1 MFAQWKEKRQKK
13 REERRQRKAERQ
25 KEWEEKLLNSRRV
38 SFCLQDVEFM
48 DYALPFHLT
57 ACGNE
62 LSLYETDEK
71 SYNDEVIGIFREIA
85 EEVAQ
90 GYAVMHWLRWSDPT
104 PLPAIKKYQAGEGAV
119 FDDHFIVKCS
129 ENGLD
134 AYMMD
139 LQMRKENHWN
149 FIEQECYGFR
159 EMQNPFQTIADAAE
173 YIEKVPCDLYI
184 MIDLMHGALMV
195 KTRKKEDLEKVEECM
210 RRICDKHE
218 KFVYDYIG
226 RWQ

>member
-1 MFAQWKEKRQKK
+1 MFERIKEK
-13 REERRQRKAERQ
+13 REERKKEKAERQ
-25 KEWEEKLLNSRRV
+25 KKWEEKLMNSRRV

-48 DYALPFHLT
+48 DYYIPDNLI
-57 ACGNE
+57 ACENT

-71 SYNDEVIGIFREIA
+71 SYNDEVMQIFREIT
-85 EEVAQ
+85 EELSR
-90 GYAVMHWLRWSDPT
+90 GYTVIHWLRWSDPT

-119 FDDHFIVKCS
+119 YDDRFIVKCG
-129 ENGLD
+129 ENGVD
-134 AYMMD
+134 DEIMN
-139 LQMRKENHWN
+139 LQMGEENHWN
-149 FIEQECYGFR
+149 FIEQECYCYSGRMPVFGVV
-159 EMQNPFQTIADAAE
+159 EEATA
-173 YIEKVPCDLYI
+173 YIEEIPCDLYI

>member
-1 MFAQWKEKRQKK
+1 MFEQWREKRQRKK
-13 REERRQRKAERQ
+13 EERKMQKEERQ

-71 SYNDEVIGIFREIA
+71 SYNNEVIEIFREIT
-85 EEVAQ
+85 EELTQ
-90 GYAVMHWLRWSDPT
+90 GYAVVHWLRWSDPT
-104 PLPAIKKYQAGEGAV
+104 PLPAVKKYHAGEGAV
-119 FDDHFIVKCS
+119 FDDRFIVKCS
-129 ENGLD
+129 ENSADEHMLE
-134 AYMMD
+134 
-139 LQMRKENHWN
+139 LQMRNENHWN
-149 FIEQECYGFR
+149 FIEQECYCYR
-159 EMQNPFQTIADAAE
+159 KTPKPFQMIADAVE
-173 YIEKVPCDLYI
+173 YTEKVPCDLYI

-195 KTRKKEDLEKVEECM
+195 KTRRAEDLKKAEECM
-210 RRICDKHE
+210 RCVCAKYE

-226 RWQ
+226 TWM